1 MGLNIYGDPKIR
13 KKSEKKS
20 KNVKKSLT
28 FDLIHD
34 IIILYKQILMKGN

>member
-1 MGLNIYGDPKIR
+1 METR
-13 KKSEKKS
+13 KYAKKVKKYQ

-28 FDLIHD
+28 FDLIRD